1 MKKRKFSLFDR
12 ICRMNNSRL
21 IKTVVTRMT
30 SGKKKRGRPR
40 TKWMS
45 KSKYGV
51 MGVSLTV
58 FIGPKFTLMSLWHQW
73 VLSHED
79 LNKYRGRK
87 KFSAKW
93 VSSPDSCSLVF
104 DKFYLKKAKYVLR
117 NCFLNFG
124 STIF

>member
-1 MKKRKFSLFDR
+1 
-12 ICRMNNSRL
+12 MNNSRL

-79 LNKYRGRK
+79 LNKYSMVLG
-87 KFSAKW
+87 ANVVLCMT
-93 VSSPDSCSLVF
+93 VSDF
-104 DKFYLKKAKYVLR
+104 
-117 NCFLNFG
+117 FLG
-124 STIF
+124 GGGIFFFAP